1 MSTLVH
7 SIDHSDAFIQHTKN
21 YKTKQVA
28 FPPST
33 YKPGCCFF
41 MTSFPLMAVLACS
54 PLIFLWMKGK
64 KKGFWPLPP
73 VCASSVML
81 NQAPTIL
88 PALINLLEQLTELR
102 EPVCSTVSAV
112 TLKGYN
118 SGAVDGRGSGV
129 RMWGDGTELL
139 CPLRAPLSK
148 FSNFTNLEA
157 LQTLSSWG
165 FST

>member
-1 MSTLVH
+1 MTLSLV
-7 SIDHSDAFIQHTKN
+7 
-21 YKTKQVA
+21 
-28 FPPST
+28 
-33 YKPGCCFF
+33 
-41 MTSFPLMAVLACS
+41 
-54 PLIFLWMKGK
+54 
-64 KKGFWPLPP
+64 
-73 VCASSVML
+73 
-81 NQAPTIL
+81 
-88 PALINLLEQLTELR
+88 LINLLEQLTELR